1 LAEAIDAAQ
10 PSSQVTSQAVALLA
24 RAGRAGFVLPFAL
37 ASRGGN
43 SHVLSAARAA
53 ASHDFAIGE
62 DFMSEN
68 FETFLRFWIAE
79 NIRPLDARD
88 SLDDM
93 VRSRA
98 KDLQAAATT
107 AGFFG
112 ELDEAVHPYGSV
124 EGFVRDKFKQAG
136 KRA

>member
-1 LAEAIDAAQ
+1 M
-10 PSSQVTSQAVALLA
+10 SS
-24 RAGRAGFVLPFAL
+24 R
-37 ASRGGN
+37 
-43 SHVLSAARAA
+43 AARNAV
-53 ASHDFAIGE
+53 SHDFAIVEGS
-62 DFMSEN
+62 MSEN

-79 NIRPLDARD
+79 NIRPLDD
-88 SLDDM
+88 PNPGTLDDI

-124 EGFVRDKFKQAG
+124 EGFVRGKFKQAG
-136 KRA
+136 KHG